1 MVKYNYFCVN
11 SYTPRMNFTS
21 LFPLLQITIL
31 EILKAYVNRIMP
43 LEERD
48 WKAFSSLF
56 REKQLRK
63 GEYFSEAGNV
73 AQQLSL
79 LLKGIGRSYYQNN
92 EGVEYNKHFF
102 VPIQLMGAYGSLL
115 SGQPSQTS
123 IQALTDCQ
131 LLVADF
137 SSIVS
142 LYENH
147 PKIERL
153 FRLLAEHLYAVKEKK
168 EIEMAMMNAE
178 ERYFLFLKEFPEL
191 QNIIPQY
198 QIASFLNITP
208 TQLSRIRSK
217 LLMVGW

>member
-1 MVKYNYFCVN
+1 M
-11 SYTPRMNFTS
+11 
-21 LFPLLQITIL
+21 
-31 EILKAYVNRIMP
+31 EILKAYIDRIIP

-48 WKAFSSLF
+48 WKPFSNLF

-63 GEYFSEAGNV
+63 GEYFSEAGDV

-79 LLKGIGRSYYQNN
+79 LVKGIGRSYYQNPD
-92 EGVEYNKHFF
+92 GVEYNKHFF

-115 SGQPSQTS
+115 SGKPSQTS

-137 SSIVS
+137 HAIVS

-153 FRLLAEHLYAVKEKK
+153 FRLLAEHLYTVKEQK
-168 EIEMAMMNAE
+168 EIEMAMMQAE
-178 ERYFLFLKEFPEL
+178 ERYFLFLKESPEL
-191 QNIIPQY
+191 ENLIPQY
-198 QIASFLNITP
+198 QIASYLNITP

-217 LLMVGW
+217 RLMVGW

>member
-1 MVKYNYFCVN
+1 
-11 SYTPRMNFTS
+11 
-21 LFPLLQITIL
+21 
-31 EILKAYVNRIMP
+31 MP
-43 LEERD
+43 LDERD

-56 REKQLRK
+56 REKQLIK

-92 EGVEYNKHFF
+92 EGIEYNKHFF
-102 VPIQLMGAYGSLL
+102 VPIQLMGAFGSLL
-115 SGQPSQTS
+115 SGQPSQIS

-147 PKIERL
+147 PKIERMV
-153 FRLLAEHLYAVKEKK
+153 RLLVERLYAVKEKK
-168 EIEMAMMNAE
+168 EIEMAMMHVE

-191 QNIIPQY
+191 ENIIPQY
-198 QIASFLNITP
+198 QIALYLNITP

-217 LLMVGW
+217 RLMVGW

>member
-1 MVKYNYFCVN
+1 M
-11 SYTPRMNFTS
+11 
-21 LFPLLQITIL
+21 
-31 EILKAYVNRIMP
+31 EILKAYVNRIIT

-48 WKAFSSLF
+48 WTAFSSLF

-63 GEYFSEAGNV
+63 GEHFSEAGNV

-79 LLKGIGRSYYQNN
+79 LLKGIGRSYYQNS

-115 SGQPSQTS
+115 SGQPSQIS
-123 IQALTDCQ
+123 VQALTDCQ

-137 SSIVS
+137 SSIVN
-142 LYENH
+142 LYEDH

-208 TQLSRIRSK
+208 TQLSRIRAK